1 MRLST
6 RSRYGILALM
16 DLAVHASDGPV
27 MVREIAEREGLSE
40 RYLEQLL
47 LSLKTAGMVR
57 ATRGSGGGFT
67 LARPP
72 AEINIREVIRITEGS
87 TAFTE
92 CADDP
97 AVCSRSSS
105 CALLDAWIEV
115 TKAAEKVMESITIKD
130 LIERQARKPQM
141 NSGLGCPI
149 PSKGVSQSNE
159 SQ

>member
-1 MRLST
+1 
-6 RSRYGILALM
+6 M
-16 DLAVHASDGPV
+16 DLAAHAGDGPV

-47 LSLKTAGMVR
+47 LSLKTAGIVR

-67 LARPP
+67 LAR
-72 AEINIREVIRITEGS
+72 AASEINIREVIRITEGS

-115 TKAAEKVMESITIKD
+115 TKAAERVMESITIKD
-130 LIERQARKPQM
+130 LIERQARKPQL
-141 NSGLGCPI
+141 SAGLGCPI

>member
-16 DLAVHASDGPV
+16 DIAVHANSGPV

-47 LSLKTAGMVR
+47 LSLKAAGIVR
-57 ATRGSGGGFT
+57 ATRGTGGGFS
-67 LARPP
+67 LAKSPS
-72 AEINIREVIRITEGS
+72 EVNLKDVIRITEGS

-97 AVCSRSSS
+97 DVCSRSSA
-105 CALLDAWIEV
+105 CALLDAWVEV
-115 TKAAEKVMESITIKD
+115 TKAAERVMESITIKD
-130 LIERQARKPQM
+130 LIERQAQKPQT

-149 PSKGVSQSNE
+149 PSKGVSQGNE
-159 SQ
+159 N